1 MSAIAFS
8 NLAMGI
14 HTILFPWLIVG
25 VLELSPSRL
34 GLAQMAILLP
44 NLLFILPGGVVSD
57 GRHRG
62 SWLSVLYALYIA
74 PVGLLAVA
82 LMTEQLSFVIILL
95 FAMMFGT
102 LSAFVQPAR
111 ESLLG
116 FADPE
121 LMHQAVAK
129 IVSIQFIAQGVGFL
143 IAGQMDAFGVV
154 VLLVIQIAMF
164 AASAVWIRRSHPA
177 LKISQTPP
185 SQARKPIAELQEG
198 FNLFIQN
205 PALLH
210 LVFLV
215 FATGFLAFGVYLV
228 GMPLIAREGY
238 NLGAE
243 FYAALQI
250 AFMLGIVTANLGVMR
265 RKKMF
270 NRPGRLM
277 IVSFLWR
284 GSLVGIV
291 ALLPSLWVLFPVVFV
306 WGFFSGLSMTL
317 GRTILHSQVSHQFRS
332 RAASVYQLSLF
343 GGAPLGAWFCGMA
356 IEWVGLSS
364 TFIVIACMT
373 LLVSTIAAL
382 RSPLWSLTRD

>member
-8 NLAMGI
+8 NVAMGI
-14 HTILFPWLIVG
+14 HTIVFPWLIVG

-62 SWLSVLYALYIA
+62 SWLSLLYALYLV
-74 PVGLLAVA
+74 PVGLIVVA
-82 LMTEQLSFVIILL
+82 LTTEQLSFVIIFL
-95 FAMMFGT
+95 FAMIFGT

-143 IAGQMDAFGVV
+143 IAGQMDALGLV
-154 VLLVIQIAMF
+154 VLLVIQITMF
-164 AASAVWIRRSHPA
+164 VASAIWIRRSHPA
-177 LKISQTPP
+177 LKISQTTP
-185 SQARKPIAELQEG
+185 SQVRKPIAELQEG
-198 FNLFIQN
+198 FNLFLEN

-238 NLGAE
+238 DLGAE

-250 AFMLGIVTANLGVMR
+250 AFTLGIVTANLGVMR

-277 IVSFLWR
+277 IISFLWR

-317 GRTILHSQVSHQFRS
+317 GRTILHSQVSHQLRS

-364 TFIVIACMT
+364 TFIFIACMT
-373 LLVSTIAAL
+373 LLVSAIAAL
-382 RSPLWSLTRD
+382 KSPLWFLARV